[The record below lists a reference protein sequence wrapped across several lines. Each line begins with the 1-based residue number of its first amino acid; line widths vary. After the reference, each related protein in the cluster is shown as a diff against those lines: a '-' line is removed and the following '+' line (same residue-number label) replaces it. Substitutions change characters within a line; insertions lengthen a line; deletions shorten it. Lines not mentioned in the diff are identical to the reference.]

1 MDAACPVQ
9 QLASVPCTRDGL
21 NEKEESKLPE
31 QPTEDGGHHNHE
43 WWHHH
48 KAKDDEGGAA
58 VVVKVTADGRG
69 GVEDLQGQIQR
80 RSWEWRSPEDVRNSL
95 TTAAS
100 FLSNSREGVCDWLAV
115 ICVSM
120 CVSAS
125 ARFRRGAMWVAGRDT
140 FSSSLP
146 LQFRYEVTEALSVTL
161 GTVSQ
166 MCPRPQRRRG
176 RRKAQKDVR
185 DWERAKPG
193 VPQWLPSYTRV
204 KKACDTKDKH
214 TSVCLS
220 LEKSDAP

>member
-1 MDAACPVQ
+1 MHARWA
-9 QLASVPCTRDGL
+9 
-21 NEKEESKLPE
+21 
-31 QPTEDGGHHNHE
+31 E
-43 WWHHH
+43 W
-48 KAKDDEGGAA
+48 E
-58 VVVKVTADGRG
+58 G
-69 GVEDLQGQIQR
+69 GVETSGAAHRRRRPPQPRVVTSSQSQGWWGRSSCCRQGNGRWQRGRWGPTRTNTEEIVRVEVPRGCEEQFDNSSFFPVKQQR
-80 RSWEWRSPEDVRNSL
+80 RQ
-95 TTAAS
+95 
-100 FLSNSREGVCDWLAV
+100 VCDWLAV